1 MLVRKFFKYKYF
13 LSSLILLS
21 ASIFAATDESKETGK
36 DLPRD
41 EIFPPKDGKI
51 PPLQGKIS
59 EGRYHAPQ
67 GVFSC
72 QAYDFG
78 EGSYT
83 AQDGLLEQAACVGF
97 YNALAD
103 FKKAEILLLPGLEK
117 KTSDEKKL
125 KSVFE
130 SFGLGILRTVDN
142 AQGIEILK
150 EEMLGDDMFFAA
162 ISVQKMSV
170 LESPNGQR
178 LPATRG
184 YLIFQDKDKLAVLS
198 NQLVTLS
205 GQRHEPKKH
214 IEKLKREILEFRK
227 TFEFGA
233 IPESVIEKMKSEA
246 PS

>member
-21 ASIFAATDESKETGK
+21 TSVFAATDQSKETTK

-41 EIFPPKDGKI
+41 EIFPPEDGKI

-59 EGRYHAPQ
+59 ERRYHAPQ

-103 FKKAEILLLPGLEK
+103 FKKAEIIFLPGLEGK
-117 KTSDEKKL
+117 ISGEKELKDAFEGFGIGIL
-125 KSVFE
+125 KS
-130 SFGLGILRTVDN
+130 VDN
-142 AQGIEILK
+142 AQGIKVLK
-150 EEMLGDDMFFAA
+150 EEMLEDNMFFAV
-162 ISVQKMSV
+162 ISIDKMSV
-170 LESPNGQR
+170 LKAPSGQHVR
-178 LPATRG
+178 STRG

-198 NQLVTLS
+198 NQLVTLP
-205 GQRHEPKKH
+205 GQIHEPKKH
-214 IEKLKREILEFRK
+214 VEKLKREILEFRK
-227 TFEFGA
+227 TFEFGP
-233 IPESVIEKMKSEA
+233 IPESVIEKRKREA
-246 PS
+246 SS